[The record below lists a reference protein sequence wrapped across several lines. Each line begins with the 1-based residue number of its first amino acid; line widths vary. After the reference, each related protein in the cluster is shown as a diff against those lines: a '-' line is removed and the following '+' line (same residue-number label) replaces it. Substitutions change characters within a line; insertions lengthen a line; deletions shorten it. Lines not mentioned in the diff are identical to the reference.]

1 MKYIRNYTDL
11 QHFLNSIIPII
22 PYIEL
27 TLIYLDYK
35 KLFDYYYLILFALF
49 VPCSDISYFVMPPY
63 QSRNLYSI
71 SCRFRIMKKI
81 FP

>member
-27 TLIYLDYK
+27 TFIYRAIIHFFGLYFIKQCLI
-35 KLFDYYYLILFALF
+35 
-49 VPCSDISYFVMPPY
+49 S
-63 QSRNLYSI
+63 
-71 SCRFRIMKKI
+71 
-81 FP
+81 